1 MKILSALLRGQNSK
15 FSQVY
20 VVGTLNLCIGTP
32 GSIQKE
38 STQSDYHARKK
49 LPKSG
54 PILLFQNIP
63 KMLNVLDI
71 FSQQGDRIDP
81 TSFALCQASLYTS
94 LEYPQHIIA
103 RTLNFGP

>member
-1 MKILSALLRGQNSK
+1 MP
-15 FSQVY
+15 
-20 VVGTLNLCIGTP
+20 GTM
-32 GSIQKE
+32 QKE
-38 STQSDYHARKK
+38 STQSDQDAWRK
-49 LPKSG
+49 LPKRG

-63 KMLNVLDI
+63 KMLNVLDV

-81 TSFALCQASLYTS
+81 ISFALCQASLHTS